1 MVFTD
6 AEIRK
11 NGLKCPDNEMAN
23 IAAVTL
29 LAEIVIFL

>member
-11 NGLKCPDNEMAN
+11 NGLKYLDNEMGN
-23 IAAVTL
+23 IAAATL

>member
-11 NGLKCPDNEMAN
+11 NGLKCLDNEMGN
-23 IAAVTL
+23 IVAVTL
-29 LAEIVIFL
+29 LAEM